1 MNLVRIYLEPKGHE
15 DVVCDF
21 VEVRPDG
28 TLKIIG
34 GKRDGE
40 IVGGYE
46 AKSLEMRVSNE

>member
-1 MNLVRIYLEPKGHE
+1 MNLVRIYLEPKGYE
-15 DVVCDF
+15 DVVCYF

-40 IVGGYE
+40 VIVGYG
-46 AKSLEMRVSNE
+46 ATTLKMGGF

>member
-21 VEVRPDG
+21 VEVRLDG

-34 GKRDGE
+34 GERDGE
-40 IVGGYE
+40 IVSGHGAETLKMGGF
-46 AKSLEMRVSNE
+46 

>member
-15 DVVCDF
+15 DVLCDF

-40 IVGGYE
+40 IIGGHGAE
-46 AKSLEMRVSNE
+46 ALKMGDF